1 MKYLI
6 VGLGNIG
13 AEYAHTRHNIGF
25 DVVDTLANEKGE
37 KFIVERL
44 AAVARIKH
52 KGRTFI
58 LIKPSTYMNL
68 SGKAVKY
75 WLQAEKI
82 NLENLLVVTD
92 DIALDPGTLRMRP
105 KGSHGG
111 HNGLTDI
118 IESLGTS
125 EFARL
130 RFGIG
135 NDYPRGRQADF
146 VLSPWKASE
155 KAMLSEKIDQAAE
168 MVLSFGMAGVAT
180 TMNLYNNK

>member
-13 AEYAHTRHNIGF
+13 AEYTHTRHNIGF
-25 DVVDTLANEKGE
+25 DIVDTLANEKEE
-37 KFIVERL
+37 KFNVERL
-44 AAVARIKH
+44 AAVARFRY

-75 WLQAEKI
+75 WMQSEKI
-82 NLENLLVVTD
+82 NIENLLVVTD
-92 DIALDPGTLRMRP
+92 DIALDPGALRMRI

-111 HNGLTDI
+111 HNGLENI
-118 IESLGTS
+118 IESLETNN
-125 EFARL
+125 FARL

-135 NDYPRGRQADF
+135 NDYSRGRQVDF
-146 VLSPWKASE
+146 VLSQWKASE
-155 KAMLSEKIDQAAE
+155 KALIAERIDMAVE
-168 MVLSFGMAGVAT
+168 MILSFGTAGVST
-180 TMNLYNNK
+180 TMNQYNNK

>member
-25 DVVDTLANEKGE
+25 DVLDSLANEKEE
-37 KFIVERL
+37 KFNVERL

-58 LIKPSTYMNL
+58 LVKPSTYMNL

-75 WLQAEKI
+75 WLQAEKV
-82 NLENLLVVTD
+82 NPENLLIVTD

-111 HNGLTDI
+111 HNGLENI

-125 EFARL
+125 DFARL

-135 NDYPRGRQADF
+135 NDYARGHQIDF
-146 VLSPWKASE
+146 VLSQWKASE
-155 KAMLSEKIDQAAE
+155 KAMLKEKIDQAVE
-168 MVLSFGMAGVAT
+168 MILSFGMSGIST